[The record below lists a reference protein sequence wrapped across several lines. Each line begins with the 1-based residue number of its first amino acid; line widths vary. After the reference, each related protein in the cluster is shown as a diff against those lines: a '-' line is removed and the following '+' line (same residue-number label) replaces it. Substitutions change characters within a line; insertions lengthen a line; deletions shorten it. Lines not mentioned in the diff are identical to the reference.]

1 VNSKNGLLKKK
12 KSNFASSKIEFIF
25 IPFIFVLPKL
35 QNQKMDSLKGKQNK
49 RGKKIVLLIFSK

>member
-1 VNSKNGLLKKK
+1 MDSLKKK